1 MINRRFL
8 NFKTYNGFLAK
19 KNEIPN
25 DAIVFIQDKLCI
37 WAQGKEYICDGPNTA
52 AIVDNTLTFTNGN
65 NKAVFTVTQDGGT
78 LEFKDSEGNKSSATY
93 ILRDEFDSK
102 ANQTDLDILNEWK
115 VSFER
120 QITNIV
126 ASQVDRSELADV
138 AFSGQYQD
146 IKGKPNIPDVDS
158 VLNSNSTNPVWNKT
172 IKKALDEK
180 ADASDLDNYVSK
192 NNLTRALGTKQ
203 DALRAGRGISID
215 GVVISSTL
223 DTEVYVMVNDLG
235 NPADAD
241 PNKIYILETKI
252 GNDYRYQQYR
262 VKDNNWVLVGE
273 MAPNI
278 DLSGYLTKTAADTYY
293 QPIGDYLTSIDL
305 IPYAL
310 ASDVEQLNE
319 DLSMYALKAYVD
331 DNFQRKG
338 DYAYK
343 DYVDNNF
350 VKRSEVY
357 NPKQDNWGT
366 DDTSGS
372 GSSPIIINQGS
383 NITIDNSLDLKSPNP
398 LQNAVVTAE
407 LNKKATKLQLLDY
420 ATLAQLNGKADKTQL
435 NNLVTNNDLILALE
449 SKQDSLT
456 AGDGISIIN
465 NVISANL
472 DIDTSVYK
480 FVDELPTTNINDDKI
495 YILEEE
501 DNGETVYTQWKHQD
515 GEWIP
520 IGQLQADIDL
530 SNYITRSDAAATF
543 APKLNYVTSNVLES
557 FRQDLEDYF
566 QKKDNYIT
574 LSYADNTYQPK
585 NNYLTS
591 VDLVPYAKIT
601 DLDLFITAQDL
612 QLAVSTLATK
622 DDIADF
628 ATRTELQNLSD
639 FIARTYLKLLA
650 IYTVDAG
657 VPSQEQG
664 EDAPTQNPST
674 GGNAQNPVDINPDTP
689 NQPQTIINNNTV
701 VYDIE
706 VDSALSPTS
715 YNPVQNKIVTR
726 ALQNKADVSSL
737 SDYAKLQDLNTK
749 VDKSQLSDYVTS
761 TQLTAALGN
770 KQDAITAGTGIAIDN
785 NVISCTVDTTLYVVV
800 DELPAANTA
809 DPNKIYILETY
820 NANGTFRYQQYRL
833 RKGTWASF
841 DAAMPTI
848 DLSGYLTKLDAQS
861 TYQIAG
867 PYLTAADLTDYAK
880 LSDLSSINVDL
891 SNYATKQYVDDHYMS
906 GGDYALT
913 SYVDENFVKK
923 EDVYNPKYGSWGTNS
938 TDGTEVIGG
947 GTTIVY
953 NYGTDI
959 TVDKDLSTSSPNPV
973 ENSRITLALMEK
985 ADLVDLEQ
993 YALVSQLNTKL
1004 DANVIQNYVSTLD
1017 LEEALD
1023 NKQDCLTA
1031 GDGISIID
1039 NVISSTID
1047 TNMWV
1052 IVDELPSTNIN
1063 SNKIYLV
1070 EMEDNGETIYIEYRY
1085 RDGEWVEIG
1094 QKTPEVDLSDYQR
1107 KGNYIEVEV
1116 ADNRYL
1122 TEQKIAG
1129 RYQAAGDYV
1138 ESDYA
1143 DEHYQEKG
1151 NYIKKDVFD
1160 AFRASLA
1167 NTFQASGNYV
1177 TPAQITA
1184 ALTTLQ
1190 NIIDQKYVLKTDVP
1204 MGNDYSI
1211 SDPVEIQI
1219 DTQGSSEQGGGSVG
1233 VSNMVTL
1240 TVEQYQTLVDNNLV
1254 RENTYYFTYEEEEAT
1269 TWGFGDQFPIILTDG
1284 STPDSIGTF
1293 PITLN

>member
-1 MINRRFL
+1 MINRKFI

-37 WAQGKEYICDGPNTA
+37 WAQGKEYICDGPGTT

-65 NKAVFTVTQDGGT
+65 NKAVFTVTQEGGT

-102 ANQTDLDILNEWK
+102 ANQADLDILNEWK
-115 VSFER
+115 TAFER
-120 QITNIV
+120 RITNIV

-146 IKGKPNIPDVDS
+146 LKSKPDIPVVDS
-158 VLNSNSTNPVWNKT
+158 TLSSSSTNPVWNKT
-172 IKKALDEK
+172 ITLALEGKANT
-180 ADASDLDNYVSK
+180 SDLDNYVTSH
-192 NNLTRALGTKQ
+192 NLTKAISSKQ
-203 DALRAGRGISID
+203 DVLKAGRGISID
-215 GVVISSTL
+215 GVIISSTL
-223 DTEVYVMVNDLG
+223 DTEVYVMVNELG

-241 PNKIYILETKI
+241 PNKIYILEKKV
-252 GNDYRYQQYR
+252 GDEYKYQQYR
-262 VKDNNWVLVGE
+262 SKDNTWVLIGE
-273 MAPNI
+273 ISPNV
-278 DLSGYLTKTAADTYY
+278 DLTGYLTKTSADTYY
-293 QPIGDYLTSIDL
+293 QPIGDYLTDIDL
-305 IPYAL
+305 SPYAL
-310 ASDVEQLNE
+310 ATDLVQLNE
-319 DLSMYALKAYVD
+319 NLGGYALLSYV
-331 DNFQRKG
+331 NNTFQEKG
-338 DYAYK
+338 EYAYK
-343 DYVDNNF
+343 DYVDNTF

-366 DDTSGS
+366 DSTSGG
-372 GSSPIIINQGS
+372 GSEPIIINQGS
-383 NITIDNSLDLKSPNP
+383 NITVDSALSLTSANP
-398 LQNAVVTAE
+398 VQNAVITAE
-407 LNKKATKLQLLDY
+407 LNKKVAKSQLLDY
-420 ATLAQLNGKADKTQL
+420 ATIAQLDAKADKTQL
-435 NNLVTNNDLILALE
+435 NKYITNTDLIIALE
-449 SKQDSLT
+449 SKQDNLT
-456 AGDGISIIN
+456 AGNGISIVN
-465 NVISANL
+465 NVISTDL
-472 DIDTSVYK
+472 DIDTSVYV
-480 FVDELPTTNINDDKI
+480 FVDKLPLTNINNDKI
-495 YILEEE
+495 YIVGEE
-501 DNGETVYTQWKHQD
+501 DDGEIVYTQWKHQD
-515 GEWIP
+515 GDWIP
-520 IGQLQADIDL
+520 IGQLQAEIDL

-543 APKLNYVTSNVLES
+543 APKLNYVTDNVLEL
-557 FRQDLEDYF
+557 FRQNLEDLF
-566 QKKDNYIT
+566 QKKGNYIT
-574 LSYADNTYQPK
+574 LEYADNTYQPK

-601 DLDLFITAQDL
+601 DLDAFLTAQDL
-612 QLAVSTLATK
+612 QLAMSALATK
-622 DDIADF
+622 EDIADF
-628 ATRTELQNLSD
+628 ATRAELQSLSD
-639 FIARTYLKLLA
+639 FIAQTYLKLLA
-650 IYTVDAG
+650 IYTIDAG
-657 VPSQEQG
+657 VPSQDPSG
-664 EDAPTQNPST
+664 GNDDGGST
-674 GGNAQNPVDINPDTP
+674 GSDPEDPTNINPDTP
-689 NQPQTIINNNTV
+689 NQPQTIINNTTV

-706 VDSALSPTS
+706 VDSALSATS

-726 ALQNKADVSSL
+726 ALQTKADVSSL
-737 SDYAKLQDLNTK
+737 NDYAKISDLNSK
-749 VDKSQLSDYVTS
+749 ADKSQLSDYVTS
-761 TQLTAALGN
+761 TQLTTALN
-770 KQDAITAGTGIAIDN
+770 TKQDPISAGTGIAISG
-785 NVISCTVDTTLYVVV
+785 NVISCTVDTTLYIVV

-820 NANGTFRYQQYRL
+820 NQNGTFRYQQYRL

-867 PYLTAADLTDYAK
+867 PYLTAVDLEDYAK
-880 LSDLSSINVDL
+880 LSDLNSINVDL
-891 SNYATKQYVDDHYMS
+891 SAYATKEYVDGHFMTA

-923 EDVYNPKYGSWGTNS
+923 SDVYNPKQGTWGTSS
-938 TDGTEVIGG
+938 TDGVEVGG
-947 GTTIVY
+947 GTTTIVY

-959 TVDKDLSTSSPNPV
+959 TVDKNLSTSSSNPV
-973 ENSRITLALMEK
+973 QNSTITLALMEK
-985 ADLVDLEQ
+985 ADLADLEQ
-993 YALVSQLNTKL
+993 YALASSLNSKL
-1004 DANVIQNYVSTLD
+1004 DASVIQDYVTTID
-1017 LEEALD
+1017 LESALD
-1023 NKQDCLTA
+1023 DKQDCLTA

-1070 EMEDNGETIYIEYRY
+1070 ETEDNGETIYIEYRY

-1129 RYQAAGDYV
+1129 RYQEAGDYV

-1254 RENTYYFTYEEEEAT
+1254 KENTYYFTYEEEEAT

-1293 PITLN
+1293 PINLT